1 MKKELEIV
9 KIHQTPWILKDNG
22 VLKSETILHLNTS
35 LEYCMITA
43 RILVPGQPV
52 YSQTVGPIAYG
63 RSEIRLLVPEL
74 IRDNDIVT
82 FSLFAWD
89 ENIERELASISLP
102 QKKIRHWKIYVAHD
116 MHLDIGYTDYQEDLI
131 HTLFPEYLDEVLEEI
146 DYTKEWEKDN
156 QLKYPVEASYLLYG
170 SALAARNAD
179 WIEKLKENLKFKRM
193 NYPYNYLHFATEGM
207 GTEQIVRQNYYS
219 ARFLND
225 ILGTPPAKFA
235 VHTDDA
241 GFSWSHVDA
250 LTSAGQKYLSFRLQ
264 DSNWNYEDGHCPK
277 YPRLFYL
284 RGRTPESKLLT
295 FDGPVYHFDDF
306 GFRESTLDI
315 TIKRITDLFLDR
327 QTKDYPYDSYLI
339 HLTKVRDNSGIE
351 PNVMHNIEAL
361 NTRADD
367 KGRPY
372 VFPHFINSLVE
383 DFFEDIETH
392 YKDIIPSVQGTL
404 ESFWSFGAAQVSYET
419 SVSKENHENVP
430 VAEFFSTI
438 ASALVPAHPYPYT
451 DLFRAYDDMML
462 TDEHN
467 WASWKYYVDDE
478 QLKWSRNKVL
488 EPQRIARRLLDTSFT
503 ALESLIPTE
512 GPTLL
517 VYNNSAWER
526 TDLVSIESEAFPHT
540 FEIID
545 SYTGISLPWQ
555 KTSNGSI
562 CFIASQVPQYGYKA
576 FRIIPDSTPAKSN
589 KTVTVTGNVIENDY
603 YKITLDT
610 SGCICSCIDKQNNNK
625 ELVDPAAPHKMNQFV
640 YYTSKNELYDNVIY
654 TEDEISNATISSET
668 GFVMGMLVANGRT
681 RGVEKVVRKVIL
693 YADLPR
699 IDIIN
704 EVFKA
709 DAPPNYTECAEEGF
723 FTFPFN
729 MDNFR
734 IAHDTPAGEIEP
746 YVNSDI
752 YRPTHQLYWSN
763 TDFYVVNHWIN
774 VQGDKDNILF
784 TSVNAPLVQYG
795 GRRTCHWDKNYQIKY
810 PWIYNWVFNN
820 FWKTNFTYTQPGPV
834 TYKYSITTQKACD
847 WKQAHADK
855 FGFDITNP
863 LKSHLICH
871 AQTGLL
877 PHDIHSFFKINRDNV
892 IATSVKMAE
901 SNGSGL
907 IMRFHE
913 TQGFECSVCVDIS
926 GLPSNAHI
934 IETDVIENDIAP
946 IPSCEGMFEFSI
958 PAYGWKTFRL
968 LQMEDCPAP
977 NIADAC
983 ITEDGTIV
991 KWTLPNE
998 YSHLC
1003 YALYRGTS
1011 KDFIPGTGNYLATID
1026 NPYYYDRQVIHN
1038 LMNDYY
1044 YKVQAIGLDV
1054 KSEFSFSAKA
1064 CPGSITSFPPTIPG
1078 YPMGEA
1084 FGNYRISL
1092 SWEASIDYN
1101 DMLKGYRI
1109 YRNGVACKDIPSS
1122 MTSWMDVGLC
1132 RNTDYAY
1139 EITAFN
1145 GVGLESAKSQKI
1157 AVCTTNY
1164 NYIGD
1169 IAPIA
1174 HITASSERGLDSTVA
1189 NISNGVC
1196 GMIDQDN
1203 WLPKETDT
1211 LPWIRMEWEE
1221 SHTIDT
1227 IYLQGRYG
1235 EPFTCSGILTL
1246 NDGTC
1251 FSFSSLR
1258 TDGSATKLYI
1268 GKHSIDN
1275 LEIKFYLWD
1284 IQGGISEIQLINEN
1298 SDSI

>member
-1 MKKELEIV
+1 
-9 KIHQTPWILKDNG
+9 
-22 VLKSETILHLNTS
+22 
-35 LEYCMITA
+35 
-43 RILVPGQPV
+43 
-52 YSQTVGPIAYG
+52 
-63 RSEIRLLVPEL
+63 
-74 IRDNDIVT
+74 
-82 FSLFAWD
+82 
-89 ENIERELASISLP
+89 
-102 QKKIRHWKIYVAHD
+102 
-116 MHLDIGYTDYQEDLI
+116 
-131 HTLFPEYLDEVLEEI
+131 
-146 DYTKEWEKDN
+146 
-156 QLKYPVEASYLLYG
+156 
-170 SALAARNAD
+170 
-179 WIEKLKENLKFKRM
+179 
-193 NYPYNYLHFATEGM
+193 
-207 GTEQIVRQNYYS
+207 
-219 ARFLND
+219 
-225 ILGTPPAKFA
+225 
-235 VHTDDA
+235 
-241 GFSWSHVDA
+241 
-250 LTSAGQKYLSFRLQ
+250 
-264 DSNWNYEDGHCPK
+264 
-277 YPRLFYL
+277 
-284 RGRTPESKLLT
+284 
-295 FDGPVYHFDDF
+295 
-306 GFRESTLDI
+306 
-315 TIKRITDLFLDR
+315 
-327 QTKDYPYDSYLI
+327 
-339 HLTKVRDNSGIE
+339 
-351 PNVMHNIEAL
+351 
-361 NTRADD
+361 
-367 KGRPY
+367 
-372 VFPHFINSLVE
+372 
-383 DFFEDIETH
+383 
-392 YKDIIPSVQGTL
+392 
-404 ESFWSFGAAQVSYET
+404 
-419 SVSKENHENVP
+419 
-430 VAEFFSTI
+430 
-438 ASALVPAHPYPYT
+438 
-451 DLFRAYDDMML
+451 
-462 TDEHN
+462 
-467 WASWKYYVDDE
+467 
-478 QLKWSRNKVL
+478 
-488 EPQRIARRLLDTSFT
+488 
-503 ALESLIPTE
+503 
-512 GPTLL
+512 
-517 VYNNSAWER
+517 
-526 TDLVSIESEAFPHT
+526 
-540 FEIID
+540 
-545 SYTGISLPWQ
+545 
-555 KTSNGSI
+555 
-562 CFIASQVPQYGYKA
+562 
-576 FRIIPDSTPAKSN
+576 
-589 KTVTVTGNVIENDY
+589 
-603 YKITLDT
+603 
-610 SGCICSCIDKQNNNK
+610 
-625 ELVDPAAPHKMNQFV
+625 
-640 YYTSKNELYDNVIY
+640 
-654 TEDEISNATISSET
+654 
-668 GFVMGMLVANGRT
+668 
-681 RGVEKVVRKVIL
+681 
-693 YADLPR
+693 
-699 IDIIN
+699 
-704 EVFKA
+704 
-709 DAPPNYTECAEEGF
+709 
-723 FTFPFN
+723 
-729 MDNFR
+729 
-734 IAHDTPAGEIEP
+734 
-746 YVNSDI
+746 
-752 YRPTHQLYWSN
+752 
-763 TDFYVVNHWIN
+763 
-774 VQGDKDNILF
+774 
-784 TSVNAPLVQYG
+784 VNAPLVQYG

-863 LKSHLICH
+863 LKSHFICH